1 MEYTCLSLEK
11 LLCVGSR
18 FPSIGKRKRNRKGKL
33 VWLCHSSILLCL
45 FWFIHSFS
53 IIFLA
58 LVNAESSVGRSH
70 LLLLI
75 CDFAGERP
83 SQNFFSLDHFGSVQY
98 FSLYVSV
105 YLSPGRIYA
114 APESRHRHA
123 MPVCP
128 SSRRNRGSSPRRRE
142 TNRRTWAPVVRAEG
156 DDKCTR
162 SAEDGTL
169 VKETLKCSHL
179 TNKRC
184 MAYTRRLQLKEGGR
198 HTTSTTSLQAFQ

>member
-1 MEYTCLSLEK
+1 MIAPFFHITLFILIYSFIFYNLSGSCKRRIICWSISSLTSDLRLCGGAPKPKFLQPRPLWLSPEFLSVCLYLSL
-11 LLCVGSR
+11 
-18 FPSIGKRKRNRKGKL
+18 
-33 VWLCHSSILLCL
+33 
-45 FWFIHSFS
+45 
-53 IIFLA
+53 
-58 LVNAESSVGRSH
+58 
-70 LLLLI
+70 
-75 CDFAGERP
+75 
-83 SQNFFSLDHFGSVQY
+83 
-98 FSLYVSV
+98 
-105 YLSPGRIYA
+105 GRIYA

-156 DDKCTR
+156 DDKCTG

-184 MAYTRRLQLKEGGR
+184 MAYTRRLHLKEGGR
-198 HTTSTTSLQAFQ
+198 HTTSTASLQAFQ